1 MTGAM
6 CMAVGARIP
15 GSVVTVKGLG
25 DGDFRIGHPSGILIV
40 SATVTEKDGEVFAV
54 EATVLRTQRRL
65 MRGEV
70 YVAG

>member
-1 MTGAM
+1 
-6 CMAVGARIP
+6 MALDMSRLSMIEARLAQLLP
-15 GSVVTVKGLG
+15 GDVAVACTDPAQDVAP
-25 DGDFRIGHPSGILIV
+25 D
-40 SATVTEKDGEVFAV
+40 EVFAV